1 MNCRH
6 CSTILLS
13 DFIDLGKQPP
23 SNSYLRN
30 KDLGKAETYFPL
42 RVKVCHNCFL
52 VQTEDFTSRE
62 TFFNNNY
69 AYFSSTSRSWL
80 EHTRLYSGK
89 MIEMFDLNQDSFVVE
104 VASNDGYL
112 LKTCR

>member
-1 MNCRH
+1 M
-6 CSTILLS
+6 
-13 DFIDLGKQPP
+13 
-23 SNSYLRN
+23 
-30 KDLGKAETYFPL
+30 
-42 RVKVCHNCFL
+42 

-62 TFFNNNY
+62 TFFTNNY
-69 AYFSSTSRSWL
+69 AYFSSTTRSWL

-112 LKTCR
+112 LKNFVDKKIPCLGIEPSKSTADEAQI

>member
-30 KDLGKAETYFPL
+30 KDLGKAET
-42 RVKVCHNCFL
+42 
-52 VQTEDFTSRE
+52 
-62 TFFNNNY
+62 
-69 AYFSSTSRSWL
+69 
-80 EHTRLYSGK
+80 
-89 MIEMFDLNQDSFVVE
+89 
-104 VASNDGYL
+104 
-112 LKTCR
+112 